1 MSDTQLLERIK
12 ANPSEFSELFTLYY
26 RPIFGYVLRR
36 TGDFD
41 DTADIAAETFYHAF
55 THIKSFSYRGIA
67 IKVWLYRI
75 ATNEVNLY
83 FRHRKRHAYL
93 VDRIDSGN
101 RVQFEA
107 CLQDDRKELEEE
119 LQKHEEFLFVRKQM
133 MSLPL
138 RYQEVISLRYFEGKS
153 NREIAEILDINEG
166 TIKSLLSRGLGRLR
180 EKCDVPGANDAG
192 RGAIR

>member
-1 MSDTQLLERIK
+1 
-12 ANPSEFSELFTLYY
+12 
-26 RPIFGYVLRR
+26 
-36 TGDFD
+36 
-41 DTADIAAETFYHAF
+41 
-55 THIKSFSYRGIA
+55 
-67 IKVWLYRI
+67 
-75 ATNEVNLY
+75 
-83 FRHRKRHAYL
+83 
-93 VDRIDSGN
+93 
-101 RVQFEA
+101 VQFEA